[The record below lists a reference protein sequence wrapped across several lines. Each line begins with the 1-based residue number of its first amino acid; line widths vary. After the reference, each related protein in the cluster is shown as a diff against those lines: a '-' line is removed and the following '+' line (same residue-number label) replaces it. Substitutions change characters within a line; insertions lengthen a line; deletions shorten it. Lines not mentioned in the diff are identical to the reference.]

1 MSPAI
6 AAVRSAGPPIAGGK
20 GSSASSGEFMA
31 APFGGDGGA
40 DADDIGRAGNEPVGS
55 AALDNGDCEGDFA
68 ACVGGAGVRPGA
80 ALGTVLLGAALFG
93 AALFG
98 AVLFG
103 AVIVGAIGVWALG
116 ATGGC
121 AAVSLVGAGSAGGFF
136 GGFPPA
142 PGTASPPPDPRPV
155 RGGGPRVSA

>member
-1 MSPAI
+1 
-6 AAVRSAGPPIAGGK
+6 
-20 GSSASSGEFMA
+20 MA

-40 DADDIGRAGNEPVGS
+40 DAEDIGRAGNEPVGS
-55 AALDNGDCEGDFA
+55 VALDNGDCEGDFA

-80 ALGTVLLGAALFG
+80 ALGTVLLGAALFV

-103 AVIVGAIGVWALG
+103 AVIVGAIGVAALG

-121 AAVSLVGAGSAGGFF
+121 AAVSLVGAGSAGEFCD
-136 GGFPPA
+136 GFPPA
-142 PGTASPPPDPRPV
+142 PGTTSAALDAGAISGVGPGVVAGDGSALPTGCADPLC
-155 RGGGPRVSA
+155 GCGAFGLI